1 MFSPLIENQGFR
13 ERLKAVSLAYGLFGI
28 IEGEGIIMAYDPL
41 AALLAIDTKKKD
53 TTEAADSSTGTSAAE
68 TFAAIL
74 KDAKTGKLPPL
85 SAKKPED
92 TAGVYKVDLA
102 SKGFSLVKVAQP
114 DGTNAMMLENVE
126 TGRTTNLKGFTS
138 VSFSDGKEINLEAF
152 ASKVSG
158 NLRGYNGGA
167 EGDTIAGRDGITD
180 ALFGNEGDDKFSTLS
195 NLDVVDG
202 GAGEDTASLALA
214 PSAYRIQQQAAA
226 DGTITYTV
234 SWVEKGADGV
244 EATQSI
250 SLTNVEKVSF
260 ATGGGADGKSAQT
273 LTMAEFVAKA
283 GGTA

>member
-1 MFSPLIENQGFR
+1 
-13 ERLKAVSLAYGLFGI
+13 
-28 IEGEGIIMAYDPL
+28 MAYDPL

-53 TTEAADSSTGTSAAE
+53 TTEAAGTGAAGGGAAE

-102 SKGFSLVKVAQP
+102 SKGFSIVKIAQP
-114 DGTNAMMLENVE
+114 DGTNAMMLENIE

-138 VSFSDGKEINLEAF
+138 VSFSDEKEINLASF

-158 NLRGYNGGA
+158 DLRGYNGGA
-167 EGDTIAGRDGITD
+167 EGDTVAGRDSITD
-180 ALFGNEGDDKFSTLS
+180 ALFGNDGDDKFATLS

-202 GAGEDTASLALA
+202 GAGEDTVALTLA
-214 PSAYRIQQQAAA
+214 PSAYRIQQQAAE

-260 ATGGGADGKSAQT
+260 TTGGGEDGKSAQT
-273 LTMAEFVAKA
+273 LTMAEFAAKA